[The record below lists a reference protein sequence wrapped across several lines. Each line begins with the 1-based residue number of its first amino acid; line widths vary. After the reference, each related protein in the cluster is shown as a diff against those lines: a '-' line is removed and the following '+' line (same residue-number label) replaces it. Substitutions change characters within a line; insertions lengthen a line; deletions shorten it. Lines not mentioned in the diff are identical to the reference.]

1 VTITILSSGFHV
13 LPAFKCPN
21 SSSNNIFWK
30 MLTKHSIQ
38 GKCCDLSSQTLSNL
52 LLVLFLTFKTKLKF
66 SPPGHCYLNPL
77 IVFRQQVSFV
87 WFSIWR
93 LEKVLNEDF
102 SSTGNGDIQ
111 EPILH

>member
-1 VTITILSSGFHV
+1 
-13 LPAFKCPN
+13 
-21 SSSNNIFWK
+21 

-111 EPILH
+111 EPVLHCSPTRLRVFIVTKWFEDQTHTV